1 MAKAFIKN
9 FVTIFNPKR
18 VIQTDNGNEFCNR
31 LFQQVYSIIQTKMS
45 ITMVYHVQANG
56 MIERTNRVVKDA
68 LATLTERR
76 PGTRVHRSIVE
87 QPIYLMMGHHSHFP
101 LGSTNDVTIA
111 ADSAKRFQERLQVG
125 RSVEVETSHRTRE
138 GRAHIYNKRIRKHIQ
153 LNVGILVWVKVHLGH
168 RHGHVAVPRE

>member
-31 LFQQVYSIIQTKMS
+31 PFQQVYSIIQTKMS

-68 LATLTERR
+68 LATLTESR
-76 PGTRVHRSIVE
+76 PGTRG
-87 QPIYLMMGHHSHFP
+87 QYLP
-101 LGSTNDVTIA
+101 
-111 ADSAKRFQERLQVG
+111 QVC
-125 RSVEVETSHRTRE
+125 
-138 GRAHIYNKRIRKHIQ
+138 
-153 LNVGILVWVKVHLGH
+153 
-168 RHGHVAVPRE
+168 

>member
-1 MAKAFIKN
+1 
-9 FVTIFNPKR
+9 
-18 VIQTDNGNEFCNR
+18 
-31 LFQQVYSIIQTKMS
+31 
-45 ITMVYHVQANG
+45 MVYHVQANG

-68 LATLTERR
+68 LATLTKRR
-76 PGTRVHRSIVE
+76 PGTRGQYLPQVCQALNSSVHRSIVE

-125 RSVEVETSHRTRE
+125 RSVEVETSHRARE